1 MAVSH
6 PTTLAN
12 SESIVRLYT
21 DSIRSMYTMTSG
33 EIRSKKGKLVP
44 KILDAIVR
52 QAWHEIGALDRLE
65 IRRQRVEVPI
75 NAYYVRTLTPESTKT
90 HVKENIA
97 GYIYRVELDRAVLI
111 DERLVLGI
119 ECKSYTENAM
129 LKRVLK
135 DFELTLQRHP
145 EMLFC
150 VFQLENALGG
160 DYGEPC
166 KMDYLGSESTHT
178 LLSHSPVCLEIITLL
193 NGNRTTQREIHRPAH
208 FKALPLENVE
218 ACVKKF
224 QRLLSPF
231 V

>member
-21 DSIRSMYTMTSG
+21 DSIRSMYTMTG
-33 EIRSKKGKLVP
+33 GQIRSRKGKLVANL
-44 KILDAIVR
+44 LDAIVQ

-65 IRRQRVEVPI
+65 IRTQRVEIPI
-75 NAYYVRTLTPESTKT
+75 HADYVRTLMPQATKA
-90 HVKENIA
+90 HVEENLE
-97 GYIYRVELDRAVLI
+97 GYISRVELDRAVLI

-178 LLSHSPVCLEIITLL
+178 LLSHSPVRLEIITLL

-208 FKALPLENVE
+208 FKALRLENVE

-224 QRLLSPF
+224 QRLLKPF

>member
-6 PTTLAN
+6 STTHPN

-21 DSIRSMYTMTSG
+21 ERIRSMYTMAG
-33 EIRSKKGKLVP
+33 GQIRSRKGELVEDL
-44 KILDAIVR
+44 LDAIVW
-52 QAWHEIGALDRLE
+52 QAWHEIGELDRLE
-65 IRRQRVEVPI
+65 IRTQRVEVPI
-75 NAYYVRTLTPESTKT
+75 NADYVRTLTPESTKA
-90 HVKENIA
+90 HVEENIA

-111 DERLVLGI
+111 DERLVLCI

-178 LLSHSPVCLEIITLL
+178 LLSHSPVRLEIITLL

-208 FKALPLENVE
+208 FKALRLENVE

-224 QRLLSPF
+224 QRLLKPF

>member
-21 DSIRSMYTMTSG
+21 DSIRSMYTMTG
-33 EIRSKKGKLVP
+33 GQIRSAKGKLVANL
-44 KILDAIVR
+44 LDAIVQ

-65 IRRQRVEVPI
+65 IRTQRVEIPI
-75 NAYYVRTLTPESTKT
+75 HADYVRTLMPQATKA
-90 HVKENIA
+90 HVEENLE

-178 LLSHSPVCLEIITLL
+178 LLSHSPVRLEIITLL
-193 NGNRTTQREIHRPAH
+193 NGNRTTQREIHSPAH

-224 QRLLSPF
+224 QRLLKPF

>member
-21 DSIRSMYTMTSG
+21 DSIRSMYTMTG
-33 EIRSKKGKLVP
+33 GQIRSRKGKLVADL
-44 KILDAIVR
+44 LDAIVR

-75 NAYYVRTLTPESTKT
+75 NADYVRTLTPESTKT

-178 LLSHSPVCLEIITLL
+178 LLSHSPVRLEIITLL
-193 NGNRTTQREIHRPAH
+193 IGRRSAKYI
-208 FKALPLENVE
+208 ALPISRH
-218 ACVKKF
+218 F
-224 QRLLSPF
+224 P
-231 V
+231 

>member
-21 DSIRSMYTMTSG
+21 DSIRSMYTMTG
-33 EIRSKKGKLVP
+33 GQIRSAKGKLGTNL
-44 KILDAIVR
+44 LDAIVR

-65 IRRQRVEVPI
+65 IRTQRVEIPI
-75 NAYYVRTLTPESTKT
+75 NADYVRTLMPQATKA
-90 HVKENIA
+90 HVEENLE

-178 LLSHSPVCLEIITLL
+178 LLSHSPVRLEIITLL
-193 NGNRTTQREIHRPAH
+193 NGNRTTQREIHCPAH

>member
-1 MAVSH
+1 MASSH
-6 PTTLAN
+6 SPARPN
-12 SESIVRLYT
+12 YESFVHLYT
-21 DSIRSMYTMTSG
+21 DSIHSMYEMTGG
-33 EIRSKKGKLVP
+33 EIRSAKGKLVVNL
-44 KILDAIVR
+44 LDAIVR
-52 QAWHEIGALDRLE
+52 QAWGEMGEPERLE
-65 IRRQRVEVPI
+65 IRTQRVEIPI
-75 NAYYVRTLTPESTKT
+75 NADYIRNLTPQATKA
-90 HVKENIA
+90 HVEENIE
-97 GYIYRVELDRAVLI
+97 GYICRVELDRAALI

-135 DFELTLQRHP
+135 DFELTLQLHP
-145 EMLFC
+145 KMLFC

-166 KMDYLGSESTHT
+166 KTDYLGSESTHT
-178 LLSHSPVCLEIITLL
+178 LLSHSPVRLEIITLL
-193 NGNRTTQREIHRPAH
+193 NENRTTQREIHRPAH

>member
-6 PTTLAN
+6 SPARPN
-12 SESIVRLYT
+12 YESIVRLYT
-21 DSIRSMYTMTSG
+21 DSIHSMYKMTG
-33 EIRSKKGKLVP
+33 GQIRSAKGKLVVNL
-44 KILDAIVR
+44 LDAIVQ
-52 QAWHEIGALDRLE
+52 QAWGEMGEPERLE
-65 IRRQRVEVPI
+65 IRTQRVEIPI
-75 NAYYVRTLTPESTKT
+75 NADYVRNLTPQATKA
-90 HVKENIA
+90 HVEENIE

-129 LKRVLK
+129 LKRALK

-150 VFQLENALGG
+150 LFQLENALGG

-166 KMDYLGSESTHT
+166 KTDYLGSESTHT
-178 LLSHSPVCLEIITLL
+178 LLSHSPVRLEIITLL
-193 NGNRTTQREIHRPAH
+193 NENRTTQREIHRPAH

-218 ACVKKF
+218 ACIRKF
-224 QRLLSPF
+224 QRLLRSF

>member
-1 MAVSH
+1 MAASH
-6 PTTLAN
+6 SPARPN
-12 SESIVRLYT
+12 YESIVRLYT
-21 DSIRSMYTMTSG
+21 DSIRSMYTMTG
-33 EIRSKKGKLVP
+33 GQIRSAKGKLVVNL
-44 KILDAIVR
+44 LDAIVR
-52 QAWHEIGALDRLE
+52 QAWGEMGEPERLE
-65 IRRQRVEVPI
+65 IRTQRVEIPI
-75 NAYYVRTLTPESTKT
+75 NADYVRNLTPQATKA
-90 HVKENIA
+90 HVEENIE
-97 GYIYRVELDRAVLI
+97 GYIYRVELDRAVSI

-166 KMDYLGSESTHT
+166 KMDYLGSELTHT
-178 LLSHSPVCLEIITLL
+178 LLSHSPVRLEIITLL
-193 NGNRTTQREIHRPAH
+193 NGNRTTQREIHQPDH

-224 QRLLSPF
+224 QRLLSLF